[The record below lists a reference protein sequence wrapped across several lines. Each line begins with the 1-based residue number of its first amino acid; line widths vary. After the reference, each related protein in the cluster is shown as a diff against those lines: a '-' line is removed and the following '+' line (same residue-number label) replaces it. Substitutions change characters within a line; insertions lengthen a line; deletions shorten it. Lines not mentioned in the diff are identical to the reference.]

1 MGMREKLIELIKNAT
16 FTCPDGITNC
26 HNCEYYEKDAFGNP
40 CNEIKLLSDYLIAN
54 GVTIPVRCEDC
65 KHWLHDF
72 PGCTDA
78 IGRCEWAN
86 YMVGGNGY
94 CVYGERRTE

>member
-1 MGMREKLIELIKNAT
+1 MVMGMREELIELLKEAMVLS
-16 FTCPDGITNC
+16 DGIC
-26 HNCEYYEKDAFGNP
+26 RIVGNTQAKA
-40 CNEIKLLSDYLIAN
+40 IGHYLFAH
-54 GVTIPVRCEDC
+54 GVTIPVRCKDC

-86 YMVGGNGY
+86 YMVGCNGY
-94 CVYGERRTE
+94 CVYGERRTDD

>member
-1 MGMREKLIELIKNAT
+1 MMGMREKLIELLCKAHNAVT
-16 FTCPDGITNC
+16 DKSLENDS
-26 HNCEYYEKDAFGNP
+26 EFGMTYA
-40 CNEIKLLSDYLIAN
+40 EQIETEADSLIAN
-54 GVTIPVRCEDC
+54 GVTIPVRCKDC

-86 YMVGGNGY
+86 YMVGCNGY
-94 CVYGERRTE
+94 CVYVERRTYD